1 MLSLEKYACESMA
14 TIEVSN
20 SVTINL
26 SYQIASKDWHL
37 AEFFLTLFSLAGGDK
52 VASFDSFETQANA
65 TKLCDFVNFVN
76 FVYLG
81 KFVSR
86 HCSSNLFRL
95 QFFGLTV
102 EI

>member
-14 TIEVSN
+14 TIKVSN

-37 AEFFLTLFSLAGGDK
+37 AEFFLTLFNLGGDK

-76 FVYLG
+76 LSGEICVT
-81 KFVSR
+81 S
-86 HCSSNLFRL
+86 LFIKSISAPIFWLDR
-95 QFFGLTV
+95 FKKKN
-102 EI
+102 

>member
-14 TIEVSN
+14 AIEVSN
-20 SVTINL
+20 SETINL

-37 AEFFLTLFSLAGGDK
+37 AEFFLTLFSLGGGIK

-76 FVYLG
+76 LSGEICVTSFIVHQIYFG
-81 KFVSR
+81 
-86 HCSSNLFRL
+86 SNFLA
-95 QFFGLTV
+95 
-102 EI
+102 